1 MSPKPGKGSPNPG
14 RLGRSSPLPA
24 ISPKYDDSPQVCVLI
39 TEESKSLLCM
49 GRIGSQSRFCLAPRD
64 AVYLHCRIKA
74 HGLTNSGTSKF
85 SPKVECYYPKAGLS
99 HGRHTAQT
107 DPSIPKDRVP
117 KHMMGLFMEGVFS
130 NWKWSH
136 VIINALA
143 YVSAE
148 GEDEEGE
155 NYLGSNAKEDFHDA
169 SFTEDD
175 MDLDEDSDLKI
186 DFDWLDYISN
196 LGAGTDWGPMARA
209 HRMALDLLQKALS
222 LSHEQ
227 CKSDIR
233 HLSQEI

>member
-1 MSPKPGKGSPNPG
+1 
-14 RLGRSSPLPA
+14 
-24 ISPKYDDSPQVCVLI
+24 
-39 TEESKSLLCM
+39 
-49 GRIGSQSRFCLAPRD
+49 
-64 AVYLHCRIKA
+64 
-74 HGLTNSGTSKF
+74 
-85 SPKVECYYPKAGLS
+85 
-99 HGRHTAQT
+99 
-107 DPSIPKDRVP
+107 
-117 KHMMGLFMEGVFS
+117 MMGLFMEGVFS

-233 HLSQEI
+233 HLSQEIWVKLGKLDSLILKNGSLAGALKAALKSGTASYNEILEIRTTMNNPGEEPKHFAKGA